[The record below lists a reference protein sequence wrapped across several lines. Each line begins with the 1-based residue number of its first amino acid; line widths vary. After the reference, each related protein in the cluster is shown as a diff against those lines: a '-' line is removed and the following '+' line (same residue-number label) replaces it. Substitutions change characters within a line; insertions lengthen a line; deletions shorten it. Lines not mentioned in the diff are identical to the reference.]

1 MPSLLQKNSFFDP
14 EVGRQFVATD
24 HGFYWKEAKKSPE
37 DSKVT
42 KLLQSYGWELK
53 NGNDVWLI
61 FKRPGKPGELFV
73 IRGEKKW
80 YFDMPNEPFGT
91 DVPEGQGLASLQKAL
106 ENDTFGDKAKAMH
119 AGAPSSAVN
128 NAGNGHGEVTG
139 NPLFERRVAAKPT
152 CPHCGSDDYGLMPS
166 DFETAKCND
175 CGKNWDHGI
184 VEGINNPYSK
194 AAAGLT
200 PKAQAAWQTIQD
212 SGQKEFEY
220 YGAGGARLADG
231 TKIHSHI
238 MKSLIAAKLVERGP
252 GIKKWYDTGGAAKD
266 PWTWV
271 VVEQPKTARETM
283 HDDSGARTG
292 LRSRPDY
299 GESDSYTVEMNE
311 ANAKD
316 ASILVLDG
324 STKTAKAK
332 LYVTGATFDGMT
344 LEKFTFS
351 PDRRKAHTF
360 GKLTAQNLRLQLKG
374 KFGVTANVLPAK
386 A

>member
-1 MPSLLQKNSFFDP
+1 MPSLLQKNSFFDAAT
-14 EVGRQFVATD
+14 GRQFVATD
-24 HGFYWKEAKKSPE
+24 NGFYWKEAKKSPE

-42 KLLQSYGWELK
+42 HLLQSYGWELK

-61 FKRPGKPGELFV
+61 FKRPRQAGELFV
-73 IRGEKKW
+73 IRGEKRW
-80 YFDMPNEPFGT
+80 YFDMPGDDLLSNSG
-91 DVPEGQGLASLQKAL
+91 EGRGLDSLQQAL
-106 ENDTFGDKAKAMH
+106 ESGAFGGKAKAMTAAMPTVYTGPERRKDMKRREQWDREAMYDVSIQH
-119 AGAPSSAVN
+119 LTEALRASADPAERQQIENEIVRLREMKTEQKVGGAGATAVN

-152 CPHCGSDDYGLMPS
+152 CPHCGSDDYGLMPT

-184 VEGINNPYSK
+184 VKGINDPYEK
-194 AAAGLT
+194 A
-200 PKAQAAWQTIQD
+200 
-212 SGQKEFEY
+212 
-220 YGAGGARLADG
+220 
-231 TKIHSHI
+231 
-238 MKSLIAAKLVERGP
+238 
-252 GIKKWYDTGGAAKD
+252 
-266 PWTWV
+266 
-271 VVEQPKTARETM
+271 ARETM

-311 ANAKD
+311 ANAKE

-324 STKTAKAK
+324 RTKTAKAK
-332 LYVTGATFDGMT
+332 LYVTGATFNGMA

-351 PDRRKAHTF
+351 PDPRKAASF
-360 GKLTAQNLRLQLKG
+360 GKLTAQNLSLQLKG
-374 KFGVTANVLPAK
+374 KFGVTANVLK